1 MIFFVSRENFV
12 VKVTFAKG
20 RKKTKKKT
28 PMPDP
33 ALRCGMSLPY
43 PSPKFSIARSFDF
56 CNNVEKAYYNEGNY
70 HFLS

>member
-33 ALRCGMSLPY
+33 ALL
-43 PSPKFSIARSFDF
+43 A
-56 CNNVEKAYYNEGNY
+56 VE
-70 HFLS
+70 